1 MHMEEGL
8 YAIRR
13 IAHLLFVASH
23 LRVVHGVNPLRLPLR
38 EVQECTVEICC
49 TFAEGLLDGYRTDM
63 SSFSSAI
70 LRCRC
75 AHGRWAGA
83 IIPLR
88 DPHAVTSELLTRF
101 MESGST
107 LEGGPD
113 QYVSRVQSLI
123 LA

>member
-1 MHMEEGL
+1 MHIEEGL

-13 IAHLLFVASH
+13 RGHLSFVVSH
-23 LRVVHGVNPLRLPLR
+23 LHVVHGVDPLRLPLR

-49 TFAEGLLDGYRTDM
+49 TFAEGLLDGYRTDL

-75 AHGRWAGA
+75 AHGRGAGA

-101 MESGST
+101 
-107 LEGGPD
+107 L
-113 QYVSRVQSLI
+113 
-123 LA
+123 